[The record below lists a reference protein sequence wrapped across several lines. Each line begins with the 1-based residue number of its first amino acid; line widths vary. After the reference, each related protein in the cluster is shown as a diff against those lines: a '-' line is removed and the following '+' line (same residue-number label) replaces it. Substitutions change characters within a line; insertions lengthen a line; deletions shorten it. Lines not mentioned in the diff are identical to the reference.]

1 MLNRSYA
8 ITLLFF
14 ISVTLSV
21 PFSMLF
27 SVQAQATQIAELPMA
42 VSNNAVSAVKTSSG
56 WQLLS
61 FNGLTKN
68 KDWRAVT
75 NTAMGL
81 DLATKTPYVIDN
93 VPFKEGRLASISATV
108 NNKVYLFGGYTVSE
122 SHAEKSMPDV
132 YQYDPET
139 RKFSLF
145 SQMLI
150 PVDDSVALVYQNRYI
165 YLISGWHDV
174 GNIADVQILDT
185 QTKRWYFGTP
195 YPGEP
200 VFGHAAGIVN
210 NFIVVIDGVKVAGIN
225 QGKRQYAM
233 SNQSFLGKIDS
244 TDFTKIHWQKLP
256 PHPEKAKYRA
266 AASGSQQLNSIV
278 FAGGSDNPY
287 NFNGIGYNGTPSKPS
302 SLVFSWNLEK
312 NQWQTLTPLKQ
323 ASMDHRGLLA
333 VDNSFYLLGGMSK
346 NQTVHGKVV
355 SYQVIKSK

>member
-1 MLNRSYA
+1 MFGSKLAS
-8 ITLLFF
+8 
-14 ISVTLSV
+14 
-21 PFSMLF
+21 
-27 SVQAQATQIAELPMA
+27 AQKIAELPIA

-81 DLATKTPYVIDN
+81 DLATKTPYLIN
-93 VPFKEGRLASISATV
+93 SVPFKEGRLASIAVTV

-139 RKFSLF
+139 KTFSLF
-145 SQMLI
+145 SNMLI

-185 QTKRWYFGTP
+185 HTKRWYLGTP

-210 NFIVVIDGVKVAGIN
+210 NTMVVIDGVKVAGIS
-225 QGKRQYAM
+225 QGKRLYAM
-233 SNQSFLGKIDS
+233 SSQSYLGKIDPK
-244 TDFTKIHWQKLP
+244 DFTKIHWQKLP

-266 AASGSQQLNSIV
+266 ASSGSKQLNSII

-302 SLVFSWNLEK
+302 KLVFSWNIK
-312 NQWQTLTPLKQ
+312 TNQWRTLTPLNQ

-333 VDNSFYLLGGMSK
+333 VDENYYLLGGMGEM
-346 NQTVHGKVV
+346 QTVNGNVMHYRVTDD
-355 SYQVIKSK
+355 KSH